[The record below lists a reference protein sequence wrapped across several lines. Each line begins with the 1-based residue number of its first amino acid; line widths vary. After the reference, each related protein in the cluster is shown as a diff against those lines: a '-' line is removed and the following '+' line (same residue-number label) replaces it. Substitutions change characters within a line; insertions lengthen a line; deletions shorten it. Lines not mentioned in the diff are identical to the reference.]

1 MSEPKLNPL
10 SLTPADA
17 ARLLSKVGGVN
28 ITEDQIRE
36 ALAAGA
42 PVNPSD
48 TLNLVHFGAW
58 LLRETKARGVNP
70 LIVIG
75 SGVTGAEF
83 ASAYNALGVQPFGV
97 LLFGIGFVLME
108 MDTIGVSGR
117 VRRGLPAPLI
127 RSGNRVA

>member
-36 ALAAGA
+36 SIAAGA
-42 PVNPSD
+42 PVNPGD

-58 LLRETKARGVNP
+58 LLK
-70 LIVIG
+70 
-75 SGVTGAEF
+75 
-83 ASAYNALGVQPFGV
+83 
-97 LLFGIGFVLME
+97 E
-108 MDTIGVSGR
+108 MSN
-117 VRRGLPAPLI
+117 
-127 RSGNRVA
+127 GN

>member
-36 ALAAGA
+36 AIAAGA
-42 PVNPSD
+42 PVNPGG

-58 LLRETKARGVNP
+58 LLK
-70 LIVIG
+70 
-75 SGVTGAEF
+75 
-83 ASAYNALGVQPFGV
+83 
-97 LLFGIGFVLME
+97 E
-108 MDTIGVSGR
+108 MSN
-117 VRRGLPAPLI
+117 
-127 RSGNRVA
+127 GN

>member
-36 ALAAGA
+36 AIAASA
-42 PVNPSD
+42 PVNPGD

-58 LLRETKARGVNP
+58 LLK
-70 LIVIG
+70 
-75 SGVTGAEF
+75 
-83 ASAYNALGVQPFGV
+83 
-97 LLFGIGFVLME
+97 E
-108 MDTIGVSGR
+108 MSH
-117 VRRGLPAPLI
+117 
-127 RSGNRVA
+127 GN

>member
-42 PVNPSD
+42 PVNPGD

-58 LLRETKARGVNP
+58 LLREM
-70 LIVIG
+70 
-75 SGVTGAEF
+75 SH
-83 ASAYNALGVQPFGV
+83 
-97 LLFGIGFVLME
+97 
-108 MDTIGVSGR
+108 
-117 VRRGLPAPLI
+117 
-127 RSGNRVA
+127 GN

>member
-36 ALAAGA
+36 AIAAGA
-42 PVNPSD
+42 PMNPGG

-58 LLRETKARGVNP
+58 LLK
-70 LIVIG
+70 
-75 SGVTGAEF
+75 
-83 ASAYNALGVQPFGV
+83 
-97 LLFGIGFVLME
+97 E
-108 MDTIGVSGR
+108 MSN
-117 VRRGLPAPLI
+117 
-127 RSGNRVA
+127 GN

>member
-36 ALAAGA
+36 AIAAGA
-42 PVNPSD
+42 PMNPWG

-58 LLRETKARGVNP
+58 LLREM
-70 LIVIG
+70 
-75 SGVTGAEF
+75 SH
-83 ASAYNALGVQPFGV
+83 
-97 LLFGIGFVLME
+97 
-108 MDTIGVSGR
+108 
-117 VRRGLPAPLI
+117 
-127 RSGNRVA
+127 GN